1 MYSTRDTHED
11 GFSLERSLAN
21 ARSGG
26 ARGMNETGGGGADEI
41 ILWLLAWAIM
51 SRDVIVSDGD
61 TPRHEPNRTVQF
73 FSLVHTLIY

>member
-1 MYSTRDTHED
+1 
-11 GFSLERSLAN
+11 
-21 ARSGG
+21 
-26 ARGMNETGGGGADEI
+26 MNETGGGGADEI